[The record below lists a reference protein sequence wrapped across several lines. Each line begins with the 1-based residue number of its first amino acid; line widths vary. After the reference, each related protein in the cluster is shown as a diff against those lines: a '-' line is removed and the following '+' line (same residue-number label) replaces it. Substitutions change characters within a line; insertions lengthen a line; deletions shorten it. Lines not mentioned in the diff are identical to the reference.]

1 MAQDDQTM
9 PLTERARVNAEV
21 AIAHIRWEANEA
33 PRESTRRFQEMLDA
47 LPGAVYITDAEGR
60 LTYFNQAAVEFSGRV
75 PELGSDQWCVSWKLY
90 YPDGRPMP
98 HEECPM
104 AIAIKEGRPVRG
116 VEAIA
121 ERPDGTRIWF
131 VPYPTPLRDTAGRVV
146 GGINMLMDITERR
159 RAEEAL
165 RQVAEFQAK
174 LAAIVEFSDDAI
186 ISKSL
191 DGIITSWNRG
201 AERLFGYTAEEAIGQ
216 AITILFPPDRF
227 HEEAGILERIRRG
240 EPIDHF
246 ETVRRRKDGT
256 LVDVSLSISP
266 VRGADGRI
274 VGISKIVR
282 DITERKRAE
291 ELEREREERRRDEL
305 VQALR
310 AERRITEALQRSL
323 LPTLPKTDSVHFAA
337 RYIPA
342 STDLMV
348 GGDFYDIFV
357 LPDGR
362 LGLAIGDVAGHG
374 VQAASTMGQ
383 VRMLLRAYAHEEYS
397 PGDILDRLNRLLPSG
412 EMVTVLYL
420 LLDPSS
426 GEVTYANAGHPPPL
440 IVSRDGTSRFLDG
453 HNLPLFGSVH
463 RYRSFHA
470 AVARTSTVILYTD
483 GLVESGK
490 SIEVGMTVLAE
501 IAGAASSAELDH
513 VVDAIVGALAGGT
526 EHRDDVALLAF
537 RLNPV

>member
-1 MAQDDQTM
+1 MAHDYQTTLIE
-9 PLTERARVNAEV
+9 PARVKPEV
-21 AIAHIRWEANEA
+21 EIARIRWEANEA
-33 PRESTRRFQEMLDA
+33 LRESRRGFQEMLDA
-47 LPGAVYITDAEGR
+47 LPGAVYVTDAEGR

-75 PELGSDQWCVSWKLY
+75 PELGNDQWCVSWKLY
-90 YPDGRPMP
+90 YPDGSPMP
-98 HEECPM
+98 HDECPM
-104 AIAIKEGRPVRG
+104 AIAIKEGRAVRG

-131 VPYPTPLRDTAGRVV
+131 VPYPTPLRDAEGRVV

-165 RQVAEFQAK
+165 RQVAEVQAR
-174 LAAIVEFSDDAI
+174 LAAIVEYSDDAI
-186 ISKSL
+186 VGKSL

-201 AERLFGYTAEEAIGQ
+201 AERLFGYTAEEAVGQ
-216 AITILFPPDRF
+216 SITILFPPHRL

-240 EPIDHF
+240 EPIDHY

-266 VRGADGRI
+266 VRDADGRI
-274 VGISKIVR
+274 VGISKIAR

-291 ELEREREERRRDEL
+291 EFEREREERRRLEL

-310 AERRITEALQRSL
+310 AERKITEALQRSL
-323 LPTLPKTDSVHFAA
+323 LPSLPKIEGVHLAA

-342 STDLMV
+342 SPEIMV
-348 GGDFYDIFV
+348 GGDFYDVFV

-383 VRMLLRAYAHEEYS
+383 VRMLLRAYAHEGHS
-397 PGDILDRLNRLLPSG
+397 PGDILDRLNRLLPPG

-426 GEVTYANAGHPPPL
+426 GQVTYANAGHPPPL
-440 IVSRDGTSRFLDG
+440 IASPDGTSRFLEG
-453 HNLPLFGSVH
+453 GNVPLYGSVH
-463 RYRSFHA
+463 PYRSFHA
-470 AVARTSTVILYTD
+470 AVAPTSTVILYTD

-490 SIEVGMTVLAE
+490 SIDVGMTLLAE
-501 IAGAASSAELDH
+501 IAGAAPSAELDH
-513 VVDAIVGALAGGT
+513 VVDAIVGTLAGGT

-537 RLNPV
+537 RLNSV